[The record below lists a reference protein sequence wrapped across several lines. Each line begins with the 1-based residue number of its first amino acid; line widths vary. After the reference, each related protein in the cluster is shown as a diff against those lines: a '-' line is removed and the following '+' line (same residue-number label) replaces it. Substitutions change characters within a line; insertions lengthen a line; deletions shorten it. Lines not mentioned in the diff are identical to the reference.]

1 MTSEGTGKRCG
12 DASFESS
19 NRRLLQLLHPTLKPK
34 GLGFGRVARLSQ
46 ATRIKTQSRFEEV
59 INLEVAE
66 SRSQS
71 SDFEPR
77 CRERKPAVEEKPP
90 HQKPN
95 GAVFRKGYEICES
108 ESSADRSYRLTASQ
122 PSEYKSAATCVY
134 MRCCQIIP

>member
-1 MTSEGTGKRCG
+1 
-12 DASFESS
+12 
-19 NRRLLQLLHPTLKPK
+19 LQLLHLALKPK
-34 GLGFGRVARLSQ
+34 GLGFGRWSQ
-46 ATRIKTQSRFEEV
+46 GFPRAARIKTRSRFEEM

-95 GAVFRKGYEICES
+95 GAVFRKGYEVCEN
-108 ESSADRSYRLTASQ
+108 ESSADRSYRLTAS
-122 PSEYKSAATCVY
+122 P
-134 MRCCQIIP
+134 IFGI